1 MTDRIST
8 IRRRLSSFSPFN
20 NGAKEDATE
29 DRNVQGS
36 HQNTEGNPKDLV
48 DGLQALVPWDFVDGV
63 EPSPSSDEQVRNWLK
78 HVPFKMQELSFL
90 RREDRRLIAKQRPS
104 SRYDLLPRSVRSD
117 TYLVQFDM
125 ETAKARFM
133 VRHRSATCV
142 FDALPQDDKVH
153 LLQVA
158 KEFVQKS
165 GFVDAALVVPLGD
178 QSQVGVVYSTF
189 YAYIVVRDTEKFL
202 CFFRQASAEHKILSW
217 PHIKKWRSAFWLA
230 DVAGYQSINIYIESV
245 RNNTST
251 YPPKEFFLMST
262 RRLSSASN
270 ERVAPHGSLMDQLS
284 ADFKLQS
291 WPEQHIVGVK
301 SETVAQSNN
310 WLNAWQY
317 LQHMAQLAQDWK
329 EKEADIPCWISLTLS
344 SHFHF
349 SDGSRWPAFFLF
361 PFGVPQFLQNKT
373 VAEQSSRR
381 PSRRASALGKRDGN
395 KFGSRS

>member
-1 MTDRIST
+1 MTDRFT
-8 IRRRLSSFSPFN
+8 TLGRRLISFSPFN
-20 NGAKEDATE
+20 NGAKQDATE
-29 DRNVQGS
+29 DRNVRGS
-36 HQNTEGNPKDLV
+36 QQNTKESPKDLV
-48 DGLQALVPWDFVDGV
+48 DGLEELVPWDFVDGV
-63 EPSPSSDEQVRNWLK
+63 EPSRSPDEQVRNWLK
-78 HVPFKMQELSFL
+78 YVPLKMQELSFL

-104 SRYDLLPRSVRSD
+104 SRYDLLPHSVKNE
-117 TYLVQFDM
+117 TYFVQFDM
-125 ETAKARFM
+125 ETAKARFI
-133 VRHRSATCV
+133 VRHRSATCTC
-142 FDALPQDDKVH
+142 DALPQDDKVH

-202 CFFRQASAEHKILSW
+202 SLFRKASAEHKILSW
-217 PHIKKWRSAFWLA
+217 PHIKKWKSVFWLA

-262 RRLSSASN
+262 RSLPSASI
-270 ERVAPHGSLMDQLS
+270 ERGAPQGNLMDILS

-291 WPEQHIVGVK
+291 WPEQRIVGVK
-301 SETVAQSNN
+301 SGTIARSNN

-317 LQHMAQLAQDWK
+317 LQHMAQLSQDWK
-329 EKEADIPCWISLTLS
+329 KKEADVPCWISLTLA

-349 SDGSRWPAFFLF
+349 FDGSCWPAFILF
-361 PFGVPQFLQNKT
+361 PFGVPQFLQNKIE
-373 VAEQSSRR
+373 AEQPNRR
-381 PSRRASALGKRDGN
+381 PSRKASALGKRGGN
-395 KFGSRS
+395 KFGC